1 MDLATLSE
9 SNGRF
14 YVPSFAVRLA
24 GKDLLRDHAVAVTG
38 GEVDLSLGAAGRF
51 SFTIANSFDL
61 DAQEFLVG
69 QGRSELL
76 ELLTFGAPIE
86 IAVGYGDT
94 ARLPK
99 LITGI
104 ITQITTSF
112 SPGGSPELSI
122 SGYDNSF
129 PMMGGK
135 NTHAWTKKRDSEAVQ
150 EIAGFHNLDADVAS
164 TKEQH
169 DQIEQNQESDFEF
182 INKLAK
188 RNGCE
193 VYVTDRT
200 LHFGPPQ
207 NQGDGVV
214 TIEWGK
220 GLLSFKPD
228 GNLAGQVSGV
238 EVHGWNPKTKEEIV
252 GRANHGQEPGR
263 DARRES
269 AGDELSQVLRKRP
282 VLRVR
287 QPVFSEAEANS
298 RAQALLK
305 EQAEQFLTGEG
316 ETIGLPDVRPD
327 RNVTLL
333 GLGKKFSKTYY
344 VDQTTHQFGT
354 DGYRTRFKVKEI
366 TL

>member
-9 SNGRF
+9 SKGRF

-38 GEVDLSLGAAGRF
+38 GEVDLSLGAAARF
-51 SFTIANSFDL
+51 SFSIANAFDA
-61 DAQEFLVG
+61 DAQEFLTG
-69 QGRSELL
+69 RGRSELL
-76 ELLTFGAPIE
+76 QLLTFGAPIE

-94 ARLPK
+94 GNLPK
-99 LITGI
+99 LITGV

-112 SPGGSPELSI
+112 AQGGSPELTI
-122 SGYDNSF
+122 SGYDNAF

-135 NTHAWTKKRDSEAVQ
+135 NTRAWTKKRDSEAVQ
-150 EIAGFHNLDADVAS
+150 EIAGFHNLDPDVAS
-164 TKEQH
+164 TKELH
-169 DQIEQNQESDFEF
+169 DQIEQNQESDLEF

-193 VYVTDRT
+193 VYVTGRT
-200 LHFGPPQ
+200 LHFRPPQ

-214 TIEWGK
+214 TVEWGK

-238 EVHGWNPKTKEEIV
+238 EVYGWDPKTKTEFI
-252 GRANHGQEPGR
+252 GRANRGQEPGADPKR
-263 DARRES
+263 QS
-269 AGDELSQVLRKRP
+269 GGDELDHVMRERP

-287 QPVFSEAEANS
+287 QPVFSAAEANS
-298 RAQALLK
+298 RAEALLK

-316 ETIGLPDVRPD
+316 ETIGLPEVRPD
-327 RNVTLL
+327 RNITLL
-333 GLGKKFSKTYY
+333 GLGRKFSRTYY
-344 VDQTTHQFGT
+344 IEQTTHHFGS
-354 DGYRTRFKVKEI
+354 DGYGTRFKVKEN

>member
-14 YVPSFAVRLA
+14 YVPAFAVRLA

-38 GEVDLSLGAAGRF
+38 GEIDLSLGAAGRF

-61 DAQEFLVG
+61 DAQEFLAG
-69 QGRSELL
+69 QRRSELL
-76 ELLTFGAPIE
+76 QLLTFGAPIE
-86 IAVGYGDT
+86 IAVGYGDSGK
-94 ARLPK
+94 LPK
-99 LITGI
+99 LITGV
-104 ITQITTSF
+104 ITQIATSF
-112 SPGGSPELSI
+112 GQGGSPELTV
-122 SGYDNSF
+122 SGYDNAF

-135 NTHAWTKKRDSEAVQ
+135 NTWAWPNKRDSEAVQ
-150 EIAGFHNLDADVAS
+150 EIAGNHNLKADVAS
-164 TKEQH
+164 TGEQH
-169 DQIEQNQESDFEF
+169 DQIEQNQESDLEF

-193 VYVTDRT
+193 VYVTGRT

-214 TIEWGK
+214 TLEWGK

-228 GNLAGQVSGV
+228 ANLAGQISGV
-238 EVHGWNPKTKEEIV
+238 EIYGWDPNTKKEII

-263 DARRES
+263 DARRQS
-269 AGDELSQVLRKRP
+269 AGDDLSQLMRERP

-287 QPVFSEAEANS
+287 QPVFSAAEANS
-298 RAQALLK
+298 RAEALLK

-316 ETIGLPDVRPD
+316 ETIGLPEILPD
-327 RNVTLL
+327 RNITLK
-333 GLGKKFSKTYY
+333 GLGRKFSKTYY
-344 VDQTTHQFGT
+344 VNQTTHHFGT
-354 DGYRTRFKVKEI
+354 DGYLTRFKVKEI

>member
-9 SNGRF
+9 SKGRF

-24 GKDLLRDHAVAVTG
+24 GSDLLRDHAVAVTG

-51 SFTIANSFDL
+51 SFSIANTFNA
-61 DAQEFLVG
+61 DAQEFLAG

-76 ELLTFGAPIE
+76 QLLTFGAPIE

-94 ARLPK
+94 QGLPT
-99 LITGI
+99 LITGV

-112 SPGGSPELSI
+112 GEGGSPELTV
-122 SGYDNSF
+122 SGYDHAF

-135 NTHAWTKKRDSEAVQ
+135 NTDAWTKKRDSEVVQ
-150 EIAGFHNLDADVAS
+150 LIASFHNLETDAAS
-164 TKEQH
+164 TKDQH
-169 DQIEQNQESDFEF
+169 EQIEQNQESDLEF

-193 VYVTDRT
+193 VYVVGRK
-200 LHFGPPQ
+200 LNFRPPQ

-214 TIEWGK
+214 TLEWGK

-238 EVHGWNPKTKEEIV
+238 EVYGWDVKAKKEII
-252 GRANHGQEPGR
+252 GRAKDIKHGPRQQSP
-263 DARRES
+263 A
-269 AGDELSQVLRKRP
+269 DELGHILRKQP
-282 VLRVR
+282 LLRVR
-287 QPVFSEAEANS
+287 QPVFSAAEATS
-298 RAQALLK
+298 RAEALLK
-305 EQAEQFLTGEG
+305 EQTEQFLTGEG
-316 ETIGLPDVRPD
+316 ETIGLPEVRPD

-333 GLGKKFSKTYY
+333 GLGRKFSRTYY
-344 VDQTTHQFGT
+344 VEQTTHHFGS
-354 DGYRTRFKVKEI
+354 DGYRTRFKVKGSAI
-366 TL
+366 

>member
-9 SNGRF
+9 SKGRF

-51 SFTIANSFDL
+51 SFTIANSFDA

-69 QGRSELL
+69 RGRAELL
-76 ELLTFGAPIE
+76 DLLAFGAPIE

-94 ARLPK
+94 SALPK

-104 ITQITTSF
+104 ITQITTNFAS
-112 SPGGSPELSI
+112 GGSPELSV
-122 SGYDNSF
+122 SGYDNAF

-135 NTHAWTKKRDSEAVQ
+135 NTRAWTKKRDSEAVQ
-150 EIAGFHNLDADVAS
+150 EIAGFHNLEADVAS
-164 TKEQH
+164 TEEQH
-169 DQIEQNQESDFEF
+169 DQIEQNQESDLEF

-193 VYVTDRT
+193 VYVTGRT
-200 LHFGPPQ
+200 LHFRPPH
-207 NQGDGVV
+207 NKGDGVL

-238 EVHGWNPKTKEEIV
+238 EVYGWDPKTKQEII

-263 DARRES
+263 DPRRES
-269 AGDELSQVLRKRP
+269 AGDELDHVLRKRP

-316 ETIGLPDVRPD
+316 ETIGLPEVRPD

-333 GLGKKFSKTYY
+333 GLGKKFSKVYY

>member
-9 SNGRF
+9 SKGRL
-14 YVPSFAVRLA
+14 YVPAFAVRLA
-24 GKDLLRDHAVAVTG
+24 GKDLLRDHAVAVTS

-51 SFTIANSFDL
+51 SFSIANSFDP
-61 DAQEFLVG
+61 DAQEFLAG

-76 ELLTFGAPIE
+76 KLLTFGAPVE
-86 IAVGYGDT
+86 IAVGYGD
-94 ARLPK
+94 ASSLPK
-99 LITGI
+99 LITGV
-104 ITQITTSF
+104 ITQIATSF
-112 SPGGSPELSI
+112 SQGGSPELTV
-122 SGYDNSF
+122 SGYDNAF

-135 NTHAWTKKRDSEAVQ
+135 NTRAWTKKRDSEAVE
-150 EIAGFHNLDADVAS
+150 EIAGFHNLIPDAPS
-164 TKEQH
+164 TKQEE
-169 DQIEQNQESDFEF
+169 DQIEQNQESDLEF

-200 LHFGPPQ
+200 LHFRPPQ

-214 TIEWGK
+214 TLEWGK

-228 GNLAGQVSGV
+228 ANLAGQISGV
-238 EVHGWNPKTKEEIV
+238 EIYGWDPETKQEII

-263 DARRES
+263 DPRRES
-269 AGDELSQVLRKRP
+269 AGDTVGRVMRERP

-287 QPVFSEAEANS
+287 QPVFSMADANS

-305 EQAEQFLTGEG
+305 DQAEQFLTGEG
-316 ETIGLPDVRPD
+316 ETIGLPEVRPD
-327 RNVTLL
+327 RNITLR
-333 GLGKKFSKTYY
+333 GLGRKFSKTYY
-344 VDQTTHQFGT
+344 VHQTTHHFGT
-354 DGYRTRFKVKEI
+354 DGYLTRFKVKEI